1 MLMKTALSSSF
12 LRLTGFLLFLLP
24 LSLRAQSTEWS
35 VLVSGIPSN
44 PPNTVSSLLDLLDSG
59 KITVSV
65 RYTGSSSPTVYVN
78 VLVTSDYT
86 GAAGVATNGLGTAL
100 DRARSLGLNTSRV
113 LATAFSAA
121 HTMQKGPFSEVRTLR
136 NWADDLSWRTNYD
149 PKLRNTLIQT
159 NALPEG
165 QHGLYVWLST
175 KSDGQGDLLAEYTY
189 STQFSSP
196 EPPILLSPQHQTT
209 LREAYPQFSWQT
221 ATASYP
227 MGDVFYRLRIVEVLP
242 GQSNEQA
249 LRTNADY
256 FATSIKNATQLAYPA
271 DALKFEHGRTYA
283 WEVAALDADSQ
294 PIATR
299 FRSEA
304 FTFSYSDPQEQGYII
319 ALKPSKSNFR
329 AGDRL
334 LAQAQLEPSPQKDA
348 GAWNALGVE
357 KVVITDEKFDMA
369 DLQTPGVF
377 DRLMLSVSPGFTPSR
392 EVLLLQNQ
400 AIQSTEWLLDDVGQS
415 YVLAWRFMGKTAS
428 GNQYST
434 VQYVLVRSSAPV
446 QLRLAEA
453 GGQTP
458 KTTNDPLPFSFT
470 KLPDTGWSG
479 LTVKALLY
487 PIPEGADE
495 NTTAQTLFGQ
505 FSTLYNQPPP
515 GIQTWQQVLAG
526 ATNGVLSL
534 PANDLE
540 GPVFVAFRVEG
551 MVNNQMVRSGVG
563 LYKLT
568 QPPSNLVL
576 RRIAGII
583 TNLAGDPLG
592 SYDVTLRFTTIIG
605 QIRRAVTLNT
615 RTDAN
620 GGYRFELEFPK
631 LTAPNDRSPLPFELS
646 VDGKA
651 YYFSQVWQGSLRGQ
665 NIENIDFTLSPDRQ
679 DFVFMGDVED
689 EAGFNVEDAQ
699 VFFQTRNA
707 GLGIAAIWEPLQP
720 YTAQTIGN
728 GKFQIRYSFPTAQ
741 TPTEANPKE
750 FRLRIVPPANLTGKL
765 LERTYTG
772 FLTGRDILNFAV
784 ELPGVGGQITG
795 RLERM
800 ETGLAMT
807 NGVAELRDTNGQT
820 LQRSGLRSGTFT
832 FQNLLPGTYNLYFVK
847 NGYQSALHPHNPIL
861 AGGIRVNWAD
871 QINLQTLQAKPNDKP
886 FYLSARNRDNEPAA
900 ATIFA
905 MNTAQFQA
913 FQSWRLMNTC
923 ASAMPLPALFTYH
936 SVADANANAQQ
947 HLHLLPT
954 LDGDFGETQ
963 YHFVYFLPGHG
974 FRMRTIEATTDAP
987 ETQQIRLTAC
997 PTTISGIVRRNDTNE
1012 PVVDA
1017 FVQIQSGDLTYSQ
1030 NTNADGLYVFQ
1041 GISAGNYTITAQ
1053 KTGIGSIR
1061 VAGIQ
1066 VDAASQRQVDLMI
1079 NRETGSLSGFVRD
1092 TNGVGR
1098 YDALVTINGLG
1109 RNTRTA
1115 ADGSYRI
1122 DLVPLGE
1129 YRMTASSTG
1138 LRTATSQPT
1147 TISVNRTTTLNFS
1160 LEEVRGNVRLTIY
1173 GPQNVV
1179 IPNAVVEIPAT
1190 NQSQRTDGNGVVLF
1204 EDIRAGST
1212 TFRVST
1218 PNGPFTPK
1226 TQTLNF
1232 AFLLSNEARASIFL
1246 NEGMVV
1252 RGVVRSNLGRPLSGV
1267 RVSMEG
1273 RPDLTTT
1280 TNDLGEYLLRGIA
1293 GFNGGTVAGV
1303 NIPASTPLILA
1314 TKTGFQAGSQTVTF
1328 ASRETV
1334 FADFTLQPAPFDRLL
1349 GFQIFVENLRE
1360 ENGRR
1365 FVSGAFTAVPNT
1377 PLLTLA
1383 PQIQLPFDELEIDA
1397 NNRPIGGSARLSIGN
1412 LSLRLFGIEATL
1424 RGPNGQP
1431 LELIAQANGTGAIR
1445 GEILLQTDR
1454 LLSLIPGASATP
1466 ILIPLPVSCN
1476 NGPCLTADGLSAFNA
1491 DIVLPDLDWEIQLWG
1506 YSLQIQRLTLNRN
1519 GICLNGEIPVAGI
1532 QPIRFTGL
1540 CISPEGRVTGPTI
1553 PEFTFDISAFHF
1565 QLRTIRFDAGG
1576 LSAASGTIGINGLAA
1591 NGGRLSIN
1599 FRNLR
1604 ISTQG
1609 QIVRADIEVPN
1620 NRLAIPGFPMN
1631 ITSASFVTLGQDIAL
1646 RFGGN
1651 IPLPDPIGRSLT
1663 LQSLEIA
1670 QSGAVSA
1677 LLPANT
1683 RFDLAGIQV
1692 LLANM
1697 NLQVNGP
1704 NIRLDL
1710 GASLDFPIPGM
1721 PAPAA
1726 QMYFSHRNGNLS
1738 FGVNEIAVPRFSLGP
1753 VSLDNLRF
1761 GYQNQTFSG
1770 SLDMAI
1776 AGTMEV
1782 GGSFRYRD
1790 GRNYA
1795 FEVRNQT
1802 PIPLGPIELA
1812 GFTGGMSRQNDN
1824 WRFYLQNVQ
1833 LGFPRTQDALALVG
1847 GLDVRLSNGGP
1858 RIEIDGR
1865 MTAASG
1871 QLTLGTAHLLLDVPR
1886 GRFEGNTTIGNPF
1899 GEPIRSVAN
1908 AEGAV
1913 DIRAGWQPGGNDLQY
1928 WFVGARL
1935 DVDLFRVIEARG
1947 RMFAGANYRPFGDVD
1962 QRFRD
1967 YFNHHPTTN
1976 EVLNGIYVSGYSG
1989 GSLDLDI
1996 IEGGANQAVYF
2007 LYDWRQRR
2015 AAGGAYARVY
2025 GTFDVYVASLG
2036 ASFDVK
2042 GEVSYN
2048 GRWDIQGRANSN
2060 LKGTVWPCD
2069 SNSSCSRWC
2078 AGCLGVSAEL
2088 SYRNGKFDVDVDW

>member
-1 MLMKTALSSSF
+1 MKTAFSSF
-12 LRLTGFLLFLLP
+12 LLRLTGFLLLLP
-24 LSLRAQSTEWS
+24 MSLRAQSGEWS

-44 PPNTVSSLLDLLDSG
+44 PPSTVSSLLDLLDSG

-65 RYTGSSSPTVYVN
+65 RYTGSNSPTVYVN
-78 VLVTSDYT
+78 VLVTSDLAGT
-86 GAAGVATNGLGTAL
+86 TGVAANGVGTAL
-100 DRARSLGLNTSRV
+100 DRAKALGLNTSKI
-113 LATAFSAA
+113 LATAFSEA

-136 NWADDLSWRTNYD
+136 NWAGDLSWRTNYD
-149 PKLRNTLIQT
+149 SKLRNTLIQT
-159 NALPEG
+159 NSLPEG

-175 KSDGQGDLLAEYTY
+175 KPDGQGDLVAEYAY

-196 EPPILLSPQHQTT
+196 EPPLLLSPLHQTT
-209 LREAYPQFSWQT
+209 LQEAYPRFTWQA

-227 MGDVFYRLRIVEVLP
+227 MGDVFYQLRIVEVLP
-242 GQSNEQA
+242 GQRPEQA
-249 LRTNADY
+249 LRTNPGY
-256 FATSIKNATQLAYPA
+256 FTTSIKNATQFAYPT
-271 DALKFEHGRTYA
+271 DALKLEHGRTYA
-283 WEVAALDADSQ
+283 WEVAALDANNQ

-304 FTFSYSDPQEQGYII
+304 FSFSYSDPQEQGYVTAI
-319 ALKPSKSNFR
+319 KPTKSDFR

-334 LAQAQLEPSPQKDA
+334 MVQAQLVPSHHKNPGVWSA
-348 GAWNALGVE
+348 FGVE
-357 KVVITDEKFDMA
+357 KVLITDDKFNMA

-377 DRLMLSVSPGFTPSR
+377 DRLMLSILPGFTPSR

-400 AIQSTEWLLDDVGQS
+400 AIQGTEWTLDDVGQS
-415 YVLAWRFMGKTAS
+415 YVLAWRFIGKTVS
-428 GNQYST
+428 DNQYST
-434 VQYVLVRSSAPV
+434 VQYVLVRSAASA
-446 QLRLAEA
+446 QLRLAQA
-453 GGQTP
+453 GNQTS
-458 KTTNDPLPFSFT
+458 KTLNDPLPFSFT
-470 KLPDTGWSG
+470 KLPETGWSG
-479 LTVKALLY
+479 LTLKAFLY
-487 PIPEGADE
+487 PVSEAADE
-495 NTTAQTLFGQ
+495 NATAQTLFGQ
-505 FSTLYNQPPP
+505 FSTLHNQPPP
-515 GIQTWQQVLAG
+515 GIQTWQQALG
-526 ATNGVLSL
+526 STTNGVLSL
-534 PANDLE
+534 PRNDIE
-540 GPVFVAFRVEG
+540 GPAFVAFRVEG
-551 MVNNQMVRSGVG
+551 MINNQVVRSGVG

-568 QPPSNLVL
+568 QPPSNHVL
-576 RRIAGII
+576 RRIAGTV

-592 SYDVTLRFTTIIG
+592 SYDVTLRFTTAIG
-605 QIRRAVTLNT
+605 QIRRAITLNT

-620 GGYRFELEFPK
+620 GMYRFELELPK
-631 LTAPNDRSPLPFELS
+631 LEAPTDRDPLSFECS

-651 YYFSQVWQGSLRGQ
+651 YYFSQVREGLLRGQ
-665 NIENIDFTLSPDRQ
+665 NIDNIDFILSPDRQ

-699 VFFQTRNA
+699 VVFQTRNA
-707 GLGIAAIWEPLQP
+707 ALGIAAIWEPLQP

-728 GKFQIRYSFPTAQ
+728 GKFQIRYSFPTSQ

-750 FRLRIVPPANLTGKL
+750 FRLRVVPPANLTGKL

-800 ETGLAMT
+800 GTGEAMT
-807 NGVAELRDTNGQT
+807 NGTVELRDANGQT
-820 LQRSGLRSGTFT
+820 LQRSGLRNGGFA
-832 FQNLLPGTYNLYFVK
+832 FRNLLPGTYNLYFVK
-847 NGYQSALHPHNPIL
+847 NGYQSALHPHNSIL

-871 QINLQTLQAKPNDKP
+871 QINVQTLRAKPLDKP
-886 FYLSARNRDNEPAA
+886 FYLSARNRDNEPASS
-900 ATIFA
+900 TIFV
-905 MNTAQFQA
+905 MNSAQFQA

-923 ASAMPLPALFTYH
+923 ASAMPLPVLFTYN
-936 SVADANANAQQ
+936 SVAEANANSEQ
-947 HLHLLPT
+947 HLHILPV
-954 LDGDFGETQ
+954 LDGDFGDVA
-963 YHFVYFLPGHG
+963 YHFVYFLSGHG
-974 FRMRTIEATTDAP
+974 FRMRTVQATTDVP
-987 ETQQIRLTAC
+987 ETQQVRLTAC
-997 PTTISGIVRRNDTNE
+997 PTTISGVVRRSDTNE
-1012 PVVDA
+1012 PVSDA
-1017 FVQIQSGDLTYSQ
+1017 FVQIQAGDVTYAQ

-1041 GISAGNYTITAQ
+1041 GISAGSYTITAQ

-1061 VAGIQ
+1061 IAGIQ

-1079 NRETGSLSGFVRD
+1079 IRETGSLSGFVRD
-1092 TNGVGR
+1092 VNGVGR

-1109 RNTRTA
+1109 QNTRTA

-1122 DLVPLGE
+1122 DLIPPGE
-1129 YRMTASSTG
+1129 YRITASSTG
-1138 LRTATSQPT
+1138 LRTTTSQLT
-1147 TISVNRTTTLNFS
+1147 TVSVNRATSLSFS

-1173 GPQNVV
+1173 GPRNAT
-1179 IPNAVVEIPAT
+1179 IPNALVEIPGT
-1190 NQSQRTDGNGVVLF
+1190 NLNQRTDENGNVLF
-1204 EDIRAGST
+1204 ENILAGTT

-1218 PNGPFTPK
+1218 PNGLFTPR
-1226 TQTLNF
+1226 TQTLSF

-1252 RGVVRSNLGRPLSGV
+1252 RGFVRNNLGRPLSGV
-1267 RVSMEG
+1267 QVRMES
-1273 RPDLTTT
+1273 RPDLAAT
-1280 TNDLGEYLLRGIA
+1280 TNELGEYLLRGIA
-1293 GFNGGTVAGV
+1293 GFNAGTVAGV

-1314 TKTGFQAGSQTVTF
+1314 TKTGFQTGSQTVTF
-1328 ASRETV
+1328 ASGETV

-1365 FVSGAFTAVPNT
+1365 FVSGALTAIPNT
-1377 PLLTLA
+1377 PLLTLT

-1431 LELIAQANGTGAIR
+1431 LELIAQASGTGAIR
-1445 GEILLQTDR
+1445 GEILIQADR

-1466 ILIPLPVSCN
+1466 ILISLPASCN
-1476 NGPCLTADGLSAFNA
+1476 AGPCITADGLSAFNA
-1491 DIVLPDLDWEIQLWG
+1491 DIVLPNLDWDIQLWG
-1506 YSLQIQRLTLNRN
+1506 YNLKIQRLMLNRN
-1519 GICLNGEIPVAGI
+1519 GLCLNGEIPVTGI

-1540 CISPEGRVTGPTI
+1540 CISSEGRITGPTI

-1620 NRLAIPGFPMN
+1620 NRLALPGFPVN

-1651 IPLPDPIGRSLT
+1651 IPLPDPIGRNLT

-1670 QSGAVSA
+1670 QNGAVSA

-1692 LLANM
+1692 LLANI

-1721 PAPAA
+1721 PAPSA
-1726 QMYFSHRNGNLS
+1726 QMYFSHRNGNLT
-1738 FGVNEIAVPRFSLGP
+1738 FGVNEVAMPRFSLGP

-1795 FEVRNQT
+1795 FEVRNQI

-1812 GFTGGMSRQNDN
+1812 GFTGGMNRQNDN

-1833 LGFPRTQDALALVG
+1833 LGFPRTQDGLALVG

-1871 QLTLGTAHLLLDVPR
+1871 QLTLGTARLLLDVPR

-1899 GEPIRSVAN
+1899 DEPIRSVAN

-1913 DIRAGWQPGGNDLQY
+1913 DVRVGWQPGSNDLQY

-1967 YFNHHPTTN
+1967 YFNHHPATN
-1976 EVLNGIYVSGYSG
+1976 DMLNGIYVSGYSG

-2042 GEVSYN
+2042 GEVNYN
-2048 GRWDIQGRANSN
+2048 GRWDIQGSANSN

-2088 SYRNGKFDVDVDW
+2088 TYRNGKFDVDVDW